1 MNFAT
6 NLLLIPSQLAVGASI
21 TTIMAEATV
30 VAIQFFFIRKEFNI
44 LEILK
49 LSIKNIIAV
58 SIMALCIVWLGFLNI
73 NPVICM
79 GLQIIIGAIAYGISL
94 LVMKDEFLRL
104 IFEKLQNKIK
114 FLSKIYNLV
123 WKEDM

>member
-1 MNFAT
+1 
-6 NLLLIPSQLAVGASI
+6 
-21 TTIMAEATV
+21 
-30 VAIQFFFIRKEFNI
+30 
-44 LEILK
+44 
-49 LSIKNIIAV
+49 
-58 SIMALCIVWLGFLNI
+58 
-73 NPVICM
+73 M